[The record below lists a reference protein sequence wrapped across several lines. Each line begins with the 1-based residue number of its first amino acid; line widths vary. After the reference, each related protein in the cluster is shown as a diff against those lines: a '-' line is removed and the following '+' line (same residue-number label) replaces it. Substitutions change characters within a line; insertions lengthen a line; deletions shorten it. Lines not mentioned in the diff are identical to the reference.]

1 MKYLIDINGYHSGA
15 DTGKKWF
22 PDFIQYFPDFSQTK
36 FFKISK
42 CERYGS
48 LNPRLI
54 TEYDTSLFT
63 VTLLNEY
70 FHEVSRKYTL
80 SSRDPNTIRL
90 PMTTGEEKTSPPEC
104 VIPHKVI
111 FVPVSR

>member
-1 MKYLIDINGYHSGA
+1 MTYLIDINGYQSGA

-63 VTLLNEY
+63 VTLLNE
-70 FHEVSRKYTL
+70 
-80 SSRDPNTIRL
+80 
-90 PMTTGEEKTSPPEC
+90 
-104 VIPHKVI
+104 
-111 FVPVSR
+111 